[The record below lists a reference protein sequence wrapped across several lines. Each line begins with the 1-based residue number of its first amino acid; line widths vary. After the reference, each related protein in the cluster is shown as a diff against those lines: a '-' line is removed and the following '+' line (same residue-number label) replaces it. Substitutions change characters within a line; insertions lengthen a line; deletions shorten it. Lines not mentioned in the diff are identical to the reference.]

1 MILTNLAIRFR
12 VALVALAVVAAG
24 AGIVAYRELPRE
36 GPPDITIPHVY
47 ITVIYDGTSPEDIER
62 LIAIPLEQRLNGVD
76 GVRSIRSTCSD
87 NVCLMDVEFRAG
99 DDIETARR
107 RVKDRVDLARP
118 DLPPDL
124 DEPIVEA
131 LNFSTD
137 VPVFTLA
144 LSSVGGPERLRR
156 VAEQLEDHLERVPG
170 VRDAVVAGLPQRE
183 IRVIPDPARM
193 AALGVP
199 LGQLLRRIRE
209 ENTTITAGHLELGA
223 TKFQVRVP
231 AEFDRAAEL
240 RHLVLDDR
248 AGRPVY
254 LSDVAQV
261 EDTTK
266 DADSISRLD
275 GAPCVAVSVTK
286 RAGENT
292 VALIRRLHTAL
303 AQFPQPPD
311 VRLTVVMDQSRDI
324 ARMLEELENNIAT
337 GFLLVVGVLLAAM
350 GLRNAV
356 LVGLAIPMSMLLTFL
371 VLQAAG
377 LTLNIMVLFSLVLV
391 VGMLVDNAIV
401 IIENIYRLR
410 TQRMSRHDAARQGA
424 SEVAWPVITSTLTT
438 VLAFVP
444 LLFWPDVM
452 GQFMGF
458 LPRTVMIALCC
469 SLFVGLIVNPA
480 IASFVIHARPRHRRE
495 LPHPFLRAYE
505 RLLRALLR
513 TPVATVLSGALMLV
527 LSFLIY
533 VRLDRGVELFPSIQ
547 PRNAQVFIRFPQG
560 TAIARTDEAA
570 RQIESLLRDEDIRF
584 VLTTVGQAAGADALF
599 GLGAGGP
606 HLARI
611 HIEFR
616 DIEERRRSSLEFLHR
631 LRESLPPLPGADI
644 VIEREQM
651 GPPTGAPVEIEIAG
665 DDFDT
670 LRDTATKIAAAIA
683 DIPGLV
689 DVRDDLEDAL
699 PEVRF
704 RVDRDRA
711 ALLGTDAR
719 TIGEHVR
726 MSLYGVEAG
735 RFRGE
740 REEYDI
746 TVRWPPTMRNSF
758 EWFERLRLPTSTG
771 ASVPLSSL
779 GGLEY
784 GAGLGVIHRKDQRR
798 TVTLSGNDAGRGVD
812 RLLADARSRVRQLEL
827 PPGVMVT
834 FTGENKEMNESGR
847 FLTRAFALASGAIF
861 VVLVVQFNSLLVPA
875 VILSS
880 VVLSLVGVMWGLILT
895 GMKFGIIM
903 TGLGVITLAGVVVNN
918 AIVLVDCI
926 QQLRASGM
934 DMSEAIVTA
943 GTRRFRPVMLTAI
956 TTILGLIPM
965 ALGWSLNVHRW
976 PWRIVSGAESS
987 AWWAPM
993 AVAVIFGLAVAT
1005 ILTLGLVPTMYF
1017 LVARAVER
1025 AQRLWSP
1032 EP

>member
-1 MILTNLAIRFR
+1 MILTDLAIRVR
-12 VALVALAVVAAG
+12 VAIVALSVVAAG
-24 AGIVAYRELPRE
+24 AGVVAYLELPRE

-47 ITVIYDGTSPEDIER
+47 VTAIYDGTSPEDIER
-62 LIAIPLEQRLNGVD
+62 LIAIPLEKRLNGVD
-76 GVRSIRSTCSD
+76 GVRSIRSTSSD
-87 NVCLMDVEFRAG
+87 NLCLFDVEFRAG

-144 LSSVGGPERLRR
+144 LASPGGAERLRH
-156 VAEQLEDHLERVPG
+156 VAERLEDHIEQVPG
-170 VRDAVVAGLPQRE
+170 VRDAVVAGLPARE
-183 IRVIPDPARM
+183 LRVIPDPARM

-199 LGQLLRRIRE
+199 LAQLLRRIHE
-209 ENTTITAGHLELGA
+209 ENATITAGHLELGRS
-223 TKFQVRVP
+223 KLQVRVP
-231 AEFDRAAEL
+231 AEFDRAADL
-240 RHLVLDDR
+240 RHLVLDSRD
-248 AGRPVY
+248 GRTVY
-254 LSDVAQV
+254 LSDVADV

-275 GAPCVAVSVTK
+275 GAPCIAISVTK

-292 VALIRRLHTAL
+292 VALIRRLRA
-303 AQFPQPPD
+303 AIEQFSLPPD
-311 VRLTVVMDQSRDI
+311 VRLTIVMDQSRDI
-324 ARMLEELENNIAT
+324 ARMLSELENNIAT

-356 LVGLAIPMSMLLTFL
+356 LVGLAIPMSMLLTF
-371 VLQAAG
+371 VLLRAVG
-377 LTLNIMVLFSLVLV
+377 MTLNMMVLFSLVLV
-391 VGMLVDNAIV
+391 VGMLVDTAIV
-401 IIENIYRLR
+401 IVENIYRLR
-410 TQRMSRHDAARQGA
+410 TQGMTRHDAARQGA

-444 LLFWPDVM
+444 LLFWPDIM

-458 LPRTVMIALCC
+458 LPRTVMIALGC
-469 SLFVGLIVNPA
+469 SLFVGLIVNPS

-495 LPHPFLRAYE
+495 PPHPFLRAYE
-505 RLLRALLR
+505 RVLRAMLR
-513 TPVATVLSGALMLV
+513 SPGATVTIGLLLLV
-527 LSFLIY
+527 LSFIVY
-533 VRLDRGVELFPSIQ
+533 ARLDRGVELFPSVE
-547 PRNAQVFIRFPQG
+547 PRNAQIFIRFPQG
-560 TAIARTDEAA
+560 TAIGRTDEAA
-570 RQIESLLRDEDIRF
+570 RRIEALLRDEDIRF
-584 VLTTVGQAAGADALF
+584 VLTTVGEAAGADALF

-616 DIEERRRSSLEFLHR
+616 DIEERRGSTLDFLRR
-631 LRESLPPLPGADI
+631 LRDALPSLPGADI
-644 VIEREQM
+644 VIERERM

-665 DDFDT
+665 DDFET
-670 LRDTATKIAAAIA
+670 LRRAAAQVAASIA

-689 DVRDDLEDAL
+689 DLRDDLEDAL
-699 PEVRF
+699 PEIRF

-711 ALLGTDAR
+711 ALLGADTRA
-719 TIGEHVR
+719 IGQFLR

-746 TVRWPPTMRNSF
+746 TVRWPLRGRGSF
-758 EWFERLRLPTSTG
+758 EWYDRLRLPAGPGVSI
-771 ASVPLSSL
+771 PLSSL
-779 GGLEY
+779 GRIEY

-812 RLLADARSRVRQLEL
+812 RLLADARSRVAGLAL
-827 PPGVMVT
+827 PPGVTVS
-834 FTGENKEMNESGR
+834 FTGENKEMKESGR
-847 FLTRAFALASGAIF
+847 FLARAFALASAGIF
-861 VVLVVQFNSLLVPA
+861 VVLVIQFNSLLLPA

-880 VVLSLVGVMWGLILT
+880 VVLSLLGVMWGLILT
-895 GMKFGIIM
+895 GMRFGIIM

-934 DMSEAIVTA
+934 GTLEAIVAA
-943 GTRRFRPVMLTAI
+943 GVRRFRPVMLTAI

-965 ALGWSLNVHRW
+965 AVGWSLDVHQW
-976 PWRIVSGAESS
+976 PWRIVCGAESS

-1005 ILTLGLVPTMYF
+1005 ILTLGLVPAMYL
-1017 LVARAVER
+1017 LVARAVDR
-1025 AQRLWSP
+1025 GRRLWSP